1 MSSGLIYSEVSLL
14 GLLVAAFFL
23 CSHMVSLCVCL
34 RPDPLFVLK
43 KKKQLLIYF
52 FIYVFI
58 YFWLHWIFIALLRLF
73 LVVQSGGLLF
83 TAVLWFLTGVTSLV
97 AEHRL

>member
-34 RPDPLFVLK
+34 CPDQLLK
-43 KKKQLLIYF
+43 KKKTFDLF
-52 FIYVFI
+52 FHLFI
-58 YFWLHWIFIALLRLF
+58 YFWLNWILIALLRLSI
-73 LVVQSGGLLF
+73 VVQSGGLLF
-83 TAVLWFLTGVTSLV
+83 TVVLWFLLGVASLV

>member
-34 RPDPLFVLK
+34 RPDHLFFFLK
-43 KKKQLLIYF
+43 KNKTTFDLFFHL
-52 FIYVFI
+52 FIY
-58 YFWLHWIFIALLRLF
+58 LF
-73 LVVQSGGLLF
+73 LAALDLNCFAQAFS
-83 TAVLWFLTGVTSLV
+83 SC
-97 AEHRL
+97 AEYNTKIYIQCKSFHMKFKNKQN